1 MHPTHHQYRREL
13 RAQYLQKRYPP
24 GQNTLFVDAAEYRHK
39 TAFAIVVTKGTDE
52 PPVHAITIRTKNPAE
67 AEEAAIAVALTQRPT
82 PPTIISDSK
91 TAIQNFA
98 QGNISSLALKI
109 LQKNPPLTPVDIL
122 WTPAHAGQEG
132 NETAHSQARDL
143 TFRAGVAPDPSH
155 GARSSRDSL
164 LNYTD
169 ITEHYRLC
177 RRKLAPPHPEL
188 TTAQEQDWRLIQT
201 NTYPHPTRLHLIHP
215 TQVPSP
221 NCTLCTAPATLP
233 HILWA
238 CPQNPYPRITTAE
251 QWREALASHD
261 REVQT
266 SLIARAAS
274 VVVGLIT
281 TTTNFS
287 R

>member
-1 MHPTHHQYRREL
+1 M
-13 RAQYLQKRYPP
+13 
-24 GQNTLFVDAAEYRHK
+24 
-39 TAFAIVVTKGTDE
+39 
-52 PPVHAITIRTKNPAE
+52 
-67 AEEAAIAVALTQRPT
+67 
-82 PPTIISDSK
+82 
-91 TAIQNFA
+91 
-98 QGNISSLALKI
+98 
-109 LQKNPPLTPVDIL
+109 
-122 WTPAHAGQEG
+122 
-132 NETAHSQARDL
+132 
-143 TFRAGVAPDPSH
+143 APDPSH